1 MQVNVYCFR
10 PYVLRL
16 SKGLCQCCV
25 INKIKKHF
33 SHILHIRN
41 NLNCTTNHYL
51 PWHLFSVSK
60 VSVRSFTKLSYFQK
74 SVSLNGVGA
83 CEVFVNFNGFV
94 KVVSRSIADK
104 ISDAASGDSKDTADG
119 SRAVFDKAN

>member
-1 MQVNVYCFR
+1 MQVNVYCLR

-25 INKIKKHF
+25 INKIKKHI

-41 NLNCTTNHYL
+41 NLNCTNHYL
-51 PWHLFSVSK
+51 PWHSFSVSK
-60 VSVRSFTKLSYFQK
+60 VSVRSFTKLSSFQK
-74 SVSLNGVGA
+74 SVSLNVVGA

-94 KVVSRSIADK
+94 KVFSRSIADK